1 MLSQYIRFLIQLNIT
16 ILELQAFEDLI
27 DTTKHQIFILV
38 HGVTQDNNLCLGNL
52 KSAVDTDQLFP
63 KCVLYDYK
71 YIEQNFP

>member
-1 MLSQYIRFLIQLNIT
+1 MLQPWNFKHSKTWLIKPKVKT
-16 ILELQAFEDLI
+16 SF
-27 DTTKHQIFILV
+27 FV

-71 YIEQNFP
+71 YIEQNSPW